1 MVAARDRKMLE
12 RVVLRQENLPQLLGK
27 RIRARSCNE
36 EAYALQPLASLS
48 VRSRRELIPF

>member
-1 MVAARDRKMLE
+1 
-12 RVVLRQENLPQLLGK
+12 VVLRQEILPQLLGK